1 MREPERESSFEMNL
15 KLTQSP
21 PIRAFVDIVKEEFPE
36 KGSLLEL
43 GSYQG
48 ETTVSYA
55 PIVKE
60 KRGTITIV
68 DWFRGNIEHQEI
80 DRHHPVSDHG
90 FDHKPSDEIMNNLT
104 HNLKE
109 IDCEEITTIHKSKT
123 EDAADLFGD
132 ESFDLIF
139 VDAGHRYEDV
149 IRDLE
154 LYYPKVKKG
163 GVFCGHDFKHDGV
176 RKAVAEY
183 FNLPEE
189 FKKILTL
196 GNISRTRRIRCGHC
210 GYWTEVPSTTHVPY
224 LICPPCG
231 RTTTYADSQAL
242 DSEPEPEYTA
252 KLEKFLGTVSSVEP
266 PPLTL
271 PVESIPDPHGCKQP
285 LWKVNKPS

>member
-90 FDHKPSDEIMNNLT
+90 FDYKPSDEIMNNLT

-189 FKKILTL
+189 FKKILTTL
-196 GNISRTRRIRCGHC
+196 SRL
-210 GYWTEVPSTTHVPY
+210 PSLWAH
-224 LICPPCG
+224 
-231 RTTTYADSQAL
+231 
-242 DSEPEPEYTA
+242 EPEPEHTA
-252 KLEKFLGTVSSVEP
+252 KLEKWLSSVSTVEP